1 MPGWSSVLEEVGRRQ
16 RDGQQAI
23 DLIRRKYLQQ
33 LNRHTGRNVIAY
45 YSGWLSRPGN
55 TPNLQVG
62 DDDMNAFMAAVHQLK
77 RERGLDLILHTPG
90 GDIAATE
97 ALVQYLWTMFDK
109 DIRVIVPQL
118 AMSAGTMIAC
128 SAKQIVMGKQS
139 SLGPIDP
146 QIMGLPAQAI
156 LEEFQMAIANIK
168 ADPASTPLWQQI
180 VSRYHPSFLVE
191 CVQAINWSKT
201 MVEGWLCENM
211 FKGEADCA
219 TTANQIVSYLSDH
232 ASTATHARHLS
243 LSKCEE
249 KKLKVIRLE
258 DDPKLQDLVLTV
270 HHAYMHTFS
279 LSPAIK
285 ITENH
290 LGVATVLMGM
300 AQQVGPGMPPRGAAE
315 PTPAALPEQAKP
327 QLGKVPPAAAQGNSP
342 ASAANAQLGQG

>member
-1 MPGWSSVLEEVGRRQ
+1 MPAWGSVLAEISARQ
-16 RDGQQAI
+16 QEGQQAV
-23 DLIRRKYLQQ
+23 DLIRRKYLKRLYQ
-33 LNRHTGRNVIAY
+33 HTGRNLIAY
-45 YSGWLSRPGN
+45 YSGWLNRPAG

-97 ALVQYLWTMFDK
+97 AIVKYLWTMFNK

-128 SAKQIVMGKQS
+128 ASKQIIMGKQS

-146 QIMGLPAQAI
+146 QIFGMPAQAI
-156 LEEFQMAIANIK
+156 LEEFEMAINNIK

-191 CVQAINWSKT
+191 CVQAIKWSKT
-201 MVEGWLCENM
+201 MVHAWLCENM
-211 FKGEADCA
+211 FGADA
-219 TTANQIVSYLSDH
+219 SKAGIAQSIVDYLGDH
-232 ASTATHARHLS
+232 ASTATHSRHLP

-249 KKLKVIRLE
+249 IGLNVAKLE
-258 DDPKLQDLVLTV
+258 DDKKLQDLVLTV

-279 LSPAIK
+279 MSPAIK

-290 LGVATVLMGM
+290 IGVATILMGVI
-300 AQQVGPGMPPRGAAE
+300 QQARQAGPGQAVVER
-315 PTPAALPEQAKP
+315 PTLIT
-327 QLGKVPPAAAQGNSP
+327 PPAAPTGPPLKA
-342 ASAANAQLGQG
+342 

>member
-1 MPGWSSVLEEVGRRQ
+1 MPGWSSVLGEVGERQ
-16 RDGQQAI
+16 REGHQAI
-23 DLIRRKYLQQ
+23 DLVRRKYLK
-33 LNRHTGRNVIAY
+33 LLHRHTGRNVIAY
-45 YSGWLSRPGN
+45 YSGWLNRPGN

-62 DDDMNAFMAAVHQLK
+62 DDDMNAFMAAVHQMK
-77 RERGLDLILHTPG
+77 RGEGLDLILHTPG

-97 ALVQYLWTMFDK
+97 ALVQYLWTMFEK

-146 QIMGLPAQAI
+146 QIFGMPAQAI
-156 LEEFQMAIANIK
+156 LEEFELAIQTIK
-168 ADPASTPLWQQI
+168 KDPASTPLWQQI

-191 CVQAINWSKT
+191 CVQAIKWSKT
-201 MVEGWLCENM
+201 MVHGWLCENM
-211 FKGEADCA
+211 FAGNPAMTA
-219 TTANQIVSYLSDH
+219 TAQRIVDYLSDH
-232 ASTATHARHLS
+232 ATTATHARHLS
-243 LSKCEE
+243 VSKCEE
-249 KKLKVIRLE
+249 IKLAVVRLE

-279 LSPAIK
+279 MSSAIK

-300 AQQVGPGMPPRGAAE
+300 GQQGVPSKPAQAFAEGPMPLVPALH
-315 PTPAALPEQAKP
+315 PTPQD
-327 QLGKVPPAAAQGNSP
+327 PPSV
-342 ASAANAQLGQG
+342 

>member
-1 MPGWSSVLEEVGRRQ
+1 MPSWSSVLEEIGRRSTE
-16 RDGQQAI
+16 GKQAL
-23 DLIRRKYLQQ
+23 DVVRRKYLKQ
-33 LNRHTGRNVIAY
+33 LHQHTGRNVIAY
-45 YSGWLSRPGN
+45 YSGWLQRPPN

-62 DDDMNAFMAAVHQLK
+62 DDDMNAFMASVHQLK
-77 RERGLDLILHTPG
+77 REKGLDLILHTPG

-97 ALVQYLWTMFDK
+97 ALVKYLWTMFDK

-146 QIMGLPAQAI
+146 QIFGMPAQAI
-156 LEEFQMAIANIK
+156 LEEFQMAVENIK

-191 CVQAINWSKT
+191 CVQAIKWSKT

-211 FKGEADCA
+211 FSGQPHKVEVAQA
-219 TTANQIVSYLSDH
+219 IVNYLSDH

-243 LSKCEE
+243 ITKCEE
-249 KKLKVIRLE
+249 MQLNVAKLE
-258 DDPKLQDLVLTV
+258 DDKKLQDLTLTV
-270 HHAYMHTFS
+270 HHAYMHAFS
-279 LSPAIK
+279 RTAAIK

-290 LGVATVLMGM
+290 LGVATVLMGVM
-300 AQQVGPGMPPRGAAE
+300 QPAVPGSAQAFAFDFPAGPAPSVPLSA
-315 PTPAALPEQAKP
+315 PAPAIA
-327 QLGKVPPAAAQGNSP
+327 PPAS
-342 ASAANAQLGQG
+342 SFV

>member
-1 MPGWSSVLEEVGRRQ
+1 MPGWGHVLAEIGARQ
-16 RDGQQAI
+16 QEGQQAV
-23 DLIRRKYLQQ
+23 DLVRRKYLKR
-33 LNRHTGRNVIAY
+33 LHAHTGRNVIAY
-45 YSGWLSRPGN
+45 YSGWLNRPAG

-97 ALVQYLWTMFDK
+97 ALVKYLWTMFNK

-128 SAKQIVMGKQS
+128 ASRQIIMGKQS

-146 QIMGLPAQAI
+146 QIFGMPAQAI
-156 LEEFQMAIANIK
+156 LEEFQMAINSIK

-201 MVEGWLCENM
+201 MVRSWLCENM
-211 FKGEADCA
+211 FGGDATKA
-219 TTANQIVSYLSDH
+219 TTAQSIVDYLSDH
-232 ASTATHARHLS
+232 AGTATHSRHLP
-243 LSKCEE
+243 LSKCDEI
-249 KKLKVIRLE
+249 KLNVAKLE

-279 LSPAIK
+279 MSAAIK

-290 LGVATVLMGM
+290 LGVATVLMG
-300 AQQVGPGMPPRGAAE
+300 VGPQQPR
-315 PTPAALPEQAKP
+315 
-327 QLGKVPPAAAQGNSP
+327 PPATGQALVDAPKKADPVVIPPDLKQG
-342 ASAANAQLGQG
+342 